1 MTRRGM
7 GWSLV
12 LGIAVCGGAWMATAQ
27 GQSQPA
33 RTPVKPVPKTP
44 AKPPQAKPTPAR
56 APTQPDRP
64 AREITLTGRVVTVQS
79 YMSTSGSGD
88 ATKATTDSLRSGGAA
103 ALESPMGL
111 VILGQGNTGAMKLLL
126 PMANQQVEAH
136 GKLFEKG
143 GVKFLDIDTIG
154 VVEEDEDEPADEPEG
169 EEGGE

>member
-1 MTRRGM
+1 MVWM
-7 GWSLV
+7 FAA
-12 LGIAVCGGAWMATAQ
+12 GIAVCGGAWMATAH
-27 GQSQPA
+27 GQAQPA
-33 RTPVKPVPKTP
+33 RSQAKPVPKAAP
-44 AKPPQAKPTPAR
+44 KPPQAKPAPAR
-56 APTQPDRP
+56 VPAQAERP

-126 PMANQQVEAH
+126 PLANEQVEAH

-154 VVEEDEDEPADEPEG
+154 VVEEAEDEPADDSDE